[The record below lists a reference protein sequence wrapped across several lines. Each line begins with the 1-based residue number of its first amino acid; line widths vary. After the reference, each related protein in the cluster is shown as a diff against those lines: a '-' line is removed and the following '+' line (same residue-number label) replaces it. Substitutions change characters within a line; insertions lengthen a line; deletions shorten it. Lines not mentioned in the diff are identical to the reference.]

1 MEMATAIDE
10 VVANYIS
17 KILSREMYPE
27 QSYKSCSGVLNL
39 AKRVGK
45 QRLINACRRADGYG
59 LYNYGIIDQILR
71 SKADNIAFED
81 DEPTNPSIPLHENIR
96 GQEYYE

>member
-1 MEMATAIDE
+1 MERATAIDE

-39 AKRVGK
+39 ASRYTKERM
-45 QRLINACRRADGYG
+45 INACKRADSYNV
-59 LYNYGIIDQILR
+59 YNYGIIDQILR
-71 SKADNIAFED
+71 SKADYIAFED
-81 DEPTNPSIPLHENIR
+81 DLSNPSMPTHENIR
-96 GQEYYE
+96 GQDYYE

>member
-1 MEMATAIDE
+1 MELATATDA

-17 KILSREMYPE
+17 KILSREMYLE
-27 QSYKSCSGVLNL
+27 QSYKSCSGVLNFV
-39 AKRVGK
+39 KRVGK
-45 QRLINACRRADGYG
+45 QRLINACKRTDSYN

-81 DEPTNPSIPLHENIR
+81 EELPNDSMPSHENIR
-96 GQEYYE
+96 G